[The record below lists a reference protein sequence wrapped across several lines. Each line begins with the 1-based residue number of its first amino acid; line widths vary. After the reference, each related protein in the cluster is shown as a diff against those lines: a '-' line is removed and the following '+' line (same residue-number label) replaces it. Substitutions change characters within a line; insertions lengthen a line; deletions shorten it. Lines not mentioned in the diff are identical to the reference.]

1 ADSPEDWARLYGERQ
16 IARGAWSIFLGCISL
31 VNFTLNE
38 TVLCDFTQILYVP
51 AIRVINREK
60 KHNCV
65 KVGRFMSLSLAAEKS
80 TANKIFKNRNNR
92 IMRFLAL
99 VDMLG
104 IFACG
109 ILFGIQMLQGAVFC
123 SHKIFVLITCLTGYV
138 CWNVSSLN
146 CLFLVVN
153 RIFELR
159 GKDFLFKGL
168 RGTSIMFASGV
179 YGIVSMLFTPPFLTN
194 SRCQTLHL
202 NKSVTTKNLQTI
214 IFTQATIICGLNIL
228 GALPSYS
235 LRFILMN
242 YIQLPQLALLIGMI
256 GYQLIHASPCLIYIV
271 LNPTVRKELW
281 KMFGVQNGAVQDNGA
296 FTTASSSISAT
307 AIHPPGEW
315 WTAEYGQYQPAFG
328 WWSIAWGTVCEVLYL
343 PIIVALYEESKRIS
357 CYKIMLWLAV
367 IDIIAILANSIFFGI
382 LLIKGYVFC
391 SNPWFVWMVGCI
403 GLGMWCGASANCLL
417 LVTNRLFELLNYSHF
432 SARNTT
438 YYLMLTLV
446 YIFYFTFLTPPIL
459 TNSKEKG
466 MFFDPFIGPARLE
479 TFSNWPHT
487 ANNLL
492 IVMATAALYFSL
504 CIVLVVKQGGDGH
517 RARLK
522 QNKAIFIQATLI
534 CVFNVVAS
542 LVYVYMNFF
551 PTSQTLVEIGHLS
564 WQFSHGAPPYIY
576 LLLNKTVQ
584 ERCRKLMG
592 IRRPRIS
599 TITPATQTVTSSQH
613 VMRQNFE
620 LLAYSLSHMVRWE
633 DIVDIVLCTLY
644 IYLLM
649 RLATAKDEHF
659 KKPFFLLFIVTGVYS
674 VISVFA
680 YQILANFTFSEQCW
694 TVFFYKP
701 IVVLNGFG
709 AQGATFGKATIAI
722 HRFFVIRSRDFAEK
736 KWSRGKTWRIL
747 ALECLLALFSNI
759 YTWFSTYSYTNKETK
774 EIIAG
779 LSPLNTIIQKVIA
792 VVTYALYIICN
803 GIFTFLSSRELYRLK
818 SISEEHEKT
827 SRQIIIQER
836 NMFIIVTVCSI
847 SHFLKALQMSTV
859 AVAIFLGMDQLSRD
873 VLLMYPLVNG
883 LASYAAPICLVI
895 LSSTVRSRLLPSIF
909 RTKKVI
915 DHDILNGFTFVCKM
929 AGWGEVLPDI
939 ILCSLYIIQLV
950 RLATARDD
958 IFKRPFYIFFI
969 VTGIYSVFT
978 VIGYQVAAQ
987 FPYSDRYWTIVFFKP
1002 AFALNAFGA
1011 QGAIFGKATIA
1022 VHRYFVLRRRD
1033 FNETKWS
1040 RRLVWQIVGV
1050 ECVLSAVSTAS
1061 IWPAT
1066 YIYYSQ
1072 NGMDNL
1078 VLMSHASTQNQK
1090 IIGVVSYVLYIICNG
1105 IFTALTSR
1113 ELYRLREMLGDNTE
1127 TSRKIMTQQ
1136 RNMFIIVI
1144 VCSLSH
1150 FIKGLHQLAILIVT
1164 YFGLEFMNKILWPL
1178 YPFVNGLATY
1188 AAPLCLVLLS
1198 PTVRSL
1204 IFPNAYWKSVI
1215 AVDTTVTTTKI

>member
-1 ADSPEDWARLYGERQ
+1 MPGYMRHYAKNADSPEDWARLYGERQ

-31 VNFTLNE
+31 
-38 TVLCDFTQILYVP
+38 ILYVP

-65 KVGRFMSLSLAAEKS
+65 K
-80 TANKIFKNRNNR
+80 

-123 SHKIFVLITCLTGYV
+123 SHKIFVLITCLTE
-138 CWNVSSLN
+138 W
-146 CLFLVVN
+146 F
-153 RIFELR
+153 R
-159 GKDFLFKGL
+159 DF
-168 RGTSIMFASGV
+168 V
-179 YGIVSMLFTPPFLTN
+179 
-194 SRCQTLHL
+194 
-202 NKSVTTKNLQTI
+202 
-214 IFTQATIICGLNIL
+214 
-228 GALPSYS
+228 PSYS

-256 GYQLIHASPCLIYIV
+256 GYQLIHGQWSVYDSILIDISNVIIHASHTHLIHRFIPQLHIIPIAYSN
-271 LNPTVRKELW
+271 L
-281 KMFGVQNGAVQDNGA
+281 AC
-296 FTTASSSISAT
+296 

-613 VMRQNFE
+613 V
-620 LLAYSLSHMVRWE
+620 
-633 DIVDIVLCTLY
+633 
-644 IYLLM
+644 
-649 RLATAKDEHF
+649 
-659 KKPFFLLFIVTGVYS
+659 
-674 VISVFA
+674 
-680 YQILANFTFSEQCW
+680 
-694 TVFFYKP
+694 
-701 IVVLNGFG
+701 LNGFG

-736 KWSRGKTWRIL
+736 
-747 ALECLLALFSNI
+747 
-759 YTWFSTYSYTNKETK
+759 
-774 EIIAG
+774 
-779 LSPLNTIIQKVIA
+779 
-792 VVTYALYIICN
+792 
-803 GIFTFLSSRELYRLK
+803 
-818 SISEEHEKT
+818 
-827 SRQIIIQER
+827 
-836 NMFIIVTVCSI
+836 
-847 SHFLKALQMSTV
+847 STV

-883 LASYAAPICLVI
+883 LASYAAPICLKTACE
-895 LSSTVRSRLLPSIF
+895 SS
-909 RTKKVI
+909 
-915 DHDILNGFTFVCKM
+915 
-929 AGWGEVLPDI
+929 
-939 ILCSLYIIQLV
+939 
-950 RLATARDD
+950 
-958 IFKRPFYIFFI
+958 
-969 VTGIYSVFT
+969 
-978 VIGYQVAAQ
+978 
-987 FPYSDRYWTIVFFKP
+987 
-1002 AFALNAFGA
+1002 
-1011 QGAIFGKATIA
+1011 
-1022 VHRYFVLRRRD
+1022 
-1033 FNETKWS
+1033 NE
-1040 RRLVWQIVGV
+1040 
-1050 ECVLSAVSTAS
+1050 
-1061 IWPAT
+1061 
-1066 YIYYSQ
+1066 
-1072 NGMDNL
+1072 
-1078 VLMSHASTQNQK
+1078 
-1090 IIGVVSYVLYIICNG
+1090 
-1105 IFTALTSR
+1105 
-1113 ELYRLREMLGDNTE
+1113 
-1127 TSRKIMTQQ
+1127 
-1136 RNMFIIVI
+1136 
-1144 VCSLSH
+1144 
-1150 FIKGLHQLAILIVT
+1150 
-1164 YFGLEFMNKILWPL
+1164 
-1178 YPFVNGLATY
+1178 
-1188 AAPLCLVLLS
+1188 
-1198 PTVRSL
+1198 
-1204 IFPNAYWKSVI
+1204 
-1215 AVDTTVTTTKI
+1215 